1 MSGKDGGGRVSGE
14 DGGDRVSG
22 EKAGER
28 AGGARGGE
36 PATLRALWA
45 ARLTWRNFARL
56 AAGLAVGAA
65 GGFLA
70 DLAGVP
76 LAWMLGAIFFCMVA
90 SFAGA
95 PIDVPVWFRM
105 AFLSVIGLFLG
116 ESFSFATAEDLAR
129 WPLTLLGAVLYV
141 PVGGY
146 VCFRMFRRFSGMD
159 GGTSLLIS
167 LPGGL
172 TAIALFAEEMGT
184 DERRVALYHAL
195 RVALVVMAA
204 PLIAFGLLG
213 LPPPEGT
220 PTSGAGLISAGD
232 FALLAALA
240 LPLILVLRRMG
251 WPVPY
256 LLGPLIASA
265 ALRFPGVIEGGM
277 PPWTV
282 EVALMVAGSS
292 IGTRFHGVPMRFFA
306 QTAVWT
312 LLGTV
317 VLMGLSFVFA
327 LAAHW
332 ALGADLFA
340 SLLAYAP
347 GGVAEMSLIAIAI
360 DADPAFVAT
369 HHLARIFAVLLTLP
383 LATGLIRRLMSEG
396 RGGRGSPPG

>member
-1 MSGKDGGGRVSGE
+1 MSGAE
-14 DGGDRVSG
+14 
-22 EKAGER
+22 ER
-28 AGGARGGE
+28 ADTAATPARGGE

-45 ARLTWRNFARL
+45 RRLTRRNLARL
-56 AAGLAVGAA
+56 AAGLCVGAA
-65 GGFLA
+65 GGFAA

-76 LAWMLGAIFFCMVA
+76 LAWMLGAIFLCMIA

-105 AFLSVIGLFLG
+105 AFLAVIGLFLG
-116 ESFSFATAEDLAR
+116 ESFSFASAEDLAR
-129 WPLTLLGAVLYV
+129 WPLTLVGAVLYV

-146 VCFRMFRRFSGMD
+146 ICFRMFRFLSRMD

-204 PLIAFGLLG
+204 PLIAFGWLG
-213 LPPPEGT
+213 LPPPEGV
-220 PTSGAGLISAGD
+220 PGHEGGLIGAWD
-232 FALLAALA
+232 FALLAGVSI
-240 LPLILVLRRMG
+240 PLVLLLRRMG

-256 LLGPLIASA
+256 LLGPLVASA

-277 PPWTV
+277 PAWTV
-282 EVALMVAGSS
+282 ELALMVAGAS
-292 IGTRFHGVPMRFFA
+292 IGTRFHGVPLRFFA
-306 QTAVWT
+306 QTAGWT

-317 VLMGLSFVFA
+317 VLMALSFGFA
-327 LAAHW
+327 LAAH
-332 ALGADLFA
+332 AVLGVDLFA
-340 SLLAYAP
+340 ALLAYAP

-383 LATGLIRRLMSEG
+383 LAAGFIRRLLAEG
-396 RGGRGSPPG
+396 RDGP